1 MRIFF
6 KNTITAERL
15 NPNIYGT
22 QESYAALGTLR
33 GMVLTISPQDAMLS
47 DGNISQSSSLICEP
61 TIALQVSDR
70 LTINSERY
78 IVRGVK
84 KPSGNFSIE
93 FQRAV
98 IEKLNS

>member
-1 MRIFF
+1 MRIFY
-6 KNTITAERL
+6 KDTITAERL

-22 QESYAALGTLR
+22 KESYAALGTLL
-33 GMVLTISPQDAMLS
+33 GMVLTISPQDAMIS
-47 DGNISQSSSLICEP
+47 DGNISQSSSLICES

-70 LTINSERY
+70 VTINGEKY

-93 FQRAV
+93 YQRAV

>member
-1 MRIFF
+1 MRIFY
-6 KNTITAERL
+6 KDTITAERL

-22 QESYAALGTLR
+22 KESYAALGTLL
-33 GMVLTISPQDAMLS
+33 GMVLTISPQDAMIS

-70 LTINSERY
+70 VTINGEKY

-93 FQRAV
+93 YQRAV

>member
-1 MRIFF
+1 MRVFY

-15 NPNIYGT
+15 VNNVYGA

-33 GMVLTISPQDAMLS
+33 GMVVSISPQDAMIS
-47 DGNISQSSSLICEP
+47 EGNLSQSSSLICEP
-61 TIALQVSDR
+61 TITLQPSDR
-70 LTINSERY
+70 LTINGESY

-84 KPSGNFSIE
+84 KPTGNFSIV

-98 IEKLNS
+98 IEKLNN